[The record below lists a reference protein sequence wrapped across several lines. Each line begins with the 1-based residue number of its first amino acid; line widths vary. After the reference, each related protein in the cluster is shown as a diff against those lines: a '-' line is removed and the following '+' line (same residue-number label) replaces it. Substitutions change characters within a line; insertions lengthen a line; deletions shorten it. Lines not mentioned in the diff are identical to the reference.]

1 MNTSIKRRTR
11 PIRVKFAGMYRRI
24 SYFLAF
30 YFTILSIKNV
40 TRIALTEQIVNSAKS
55 TSKRV

>member
-11 PIRVKFAGMYRRI
+11 PIRVKLAGMYRRI
-24 SYFLAF
+24 SYFFAF

-40 TRIALTEQIVNSAKS
+40 TRIVLTVQIVNSAKS
-55 TSKRV
+55 T